1 MIQILMAA
9 CFALVLSLFGTP
21 AFIKFLARRGYG
33 QFIRDDG
40 PTSHHTKRG
49 TPTMGGVAILGSV
62 VVAYALTH
70 LISGVLWP
78 AYGGITLSGLSAL
91 LLMLGMGF
99 VGFIDDYKKVKRKR
113 NLGLTARG
121 KILLQSEG
129 FELFVRKFELQPLP
143 KR

>member
-49 TPTMGGVAILGSV
+49 TPTMGGIVIIIASV
-62 VVAYALTH
+62 TGYFAP
-70 LISGVLWP
+70 SC
-78 AYGGITLSGLSAL
+78 
-91 LLMLGMGF
+91 
-99 VGFIDDYKKVKRKR
+99 
-113 NLGLTARG
+113 
-121 KILLQSEG
+121 
-129 FELFVRKFELQPLP
+129 
-143 KR
+143 